1 MARRAAKVDIN
12 QREIVSALRAVG
24 AFVQSLA
31 AVGAGV
37 PDLMVGFRGET
48 HLLEVKSRLAKRANG
63 GRTDAQVAWHS
74 LWRGRPVV
82 IVRTV
87 DEALNAIGVKS
98 YTQLHQQ
105 IIPEARNCLGHNHLK
120 EK

>member
-1 MARRAAKVDIN
+1 MARRAAKIDIN

-24 AFVQSLA
+24 AHVQSLA

-37 PDLMVGFRGET
+37 PDLLVGFRGDT
-48 HLLEVKSRLAKRANG
+48 HLLEVKSKLARRANG

-87 DEALNAIGVKS
+87 DEAMSAIGVQS
-98 YTQLHQQ
+98 YAALRNE
-105 IIPEARNCLGHNHLK
+105 IMPEARGCLGHNQH
-120 EK
+120 EE